1 MIEQQLTLSDLPVS
15 SSEIYEMMGYGNQTV
30 PEPEIEA
37 ETQKLLKQIS
47 AIARPSFLFFSIN
60 GQLDTMKETLTVEHI
75 TFHLGKI
82 ITRQLR
88 KSETY
93 QPVQSRLL
101 RMARFRAASSFLLI
115 SIPSSL
121 WYPPLGFQPDD
132 SYQIG
137 KRNHRN
143 WFRRT

>member
-88 KSETY
+88 KSESFVFFCCY
-93 QPVQSRLL
+93 SRL
-101 RMARFRAASSFLLI
+101 RFRAVSTNI
-115 SIPSSL
+115 SAGERSL
-121 WYPPLGFQPDD
+121 KKLYCR
-132 SYQIG
+132 YN
-137 KRNHRN
+137 R
-143 WFRRT
+143 

>member
-60 GQLDTMKETLTVEHI
+60 GQLDTMKDHNPAI
-75 TFHLGKI
+75 KKIGKFCFFCCH
-82 ITRQLR
+82 
-88 KSETY
+88 
-93 QPVQSRLL
+93 SRL
-101 RMARFRAASSFLLI
+101 RFRAVSTNITAGER
-115 SIPSSL
+115 SL
-121 WYPPLGFQPDD
+121 KKLYCR
-132 SYQIG
+132 YN
-137 KRNHRN
+137 R
-143 WFRRT
+143 

>member
-60 GQLDTMKETLTVEHI
+60 KH
-75 TFHLGKI
+75 
-82 ITRQLR
+82 R
-88 KSETY
+88 KKQNCCKAMTQNY
-93 QPVQSRLL
+93 RVHFGQPV
-101 RMARFRAASSFLLI
+101 ANI
-115 SIPSSL
+115 
-121 WYPPLGFQPDD
+121 LGE
-132 SYQIG
+132 
-137 KRNHRN
+137 
-143 WFRRT
+143 

>member
-60 GQLDTMKETLTVEHI
+60 GQLDTRRDINPWSISPSFRKGHNPAI
-75 TFHLGKI
+75 
-82 ITRQLR
+82 R
-88 KSETY
+88 KSESFVFFVPQQATI
-93 QPVQSRLL
+93 
-101 RMARFRAASSFLLI
+101 SS
-115 SIPSSL
+115 
-121 WYPPLGFQPDD
+121 GFNKHC
-132 SYQIG
+132 G
-137 KRNHRN
+137 
-143 WFRRT
+143 RRTIP

>member
-75 TFHLGKI
+75 TFHLGKFCFFCCH
-82 ITRQLR
+82 
-88 KSETY
+88 
-93 QPVQSRLL
+93 SRL
-101 RMARFRAASSFLLI
+101 RFRAVSTNIAAGER
-115 SIPSSL
+115 SL
-121 WYPPLGFQPDD
+121 KKLYCR
-132 SYQIG
+132 YN
-137 KRNHRN
+137 R
-143 WFRRT
+143 